1 MTSSAAR
8 VSSSSPRGLECRI
21 IDWLSQVA
29 LQSTTAGHEFEDLN
43 TDTPSCRRRPAHT
56 QNHGENPHASLSRT
70 PRPRKR
76 RTSGSPVRNDP
87 ISPPL
92 TAVDARDS
100 DTHNRDKM
108 HRTPSPKK
116 RRMDVGSADLDMTPR
131 ARHSTSS
138 AQPPFVFP
146 ASASSRESTSDA
158 SSQHSG
164 TGTSSPRKQ
173 MAALAVDSDG
183 MVRKLLRRGAEGMP
197 KELADLYEA
206 LNDCNMGVGVVTRAH
221 EVCEPT
227 D

>member
-8 VSSSSPRGLECRI
+8 VSLSSPRPLECCI

-43 TDTPSCRRRPAHT
+43 TNTPSCRRHPARA
-56 QNHGENPHASLSRT
+56 QNHGENPHAPPSPT
-70 PRPRKR
+70 PRSRKR
-76 RTSGSPVRNDP
+76 RASGSPVRKDP

-116 RRMDVGSADLDMTPR
+116 RRIDVADPDMTPR
-131 ARHSTSS
+131 ARQSTSS
-138 AQPPFVFP
+138 AQPPVVFP
-146 ASASSRESTSDA
+146 ASASGRGSTSDA

-173 MAALAVDSDG
+173 MAALAVDPDG

-206 LNDCNMGVGVVTRAH
+206 LNDCNMGVGVVTRVH
-221 EVCEPT
+221 EVCGPT